1 MAQLIVK
8 SKKVTTR
15 RPDAFE
21 EAARRLWVREQK
33 NPWTL
38 NDARFTMLVA
48 KLLRAQH
55 REVRRMVA
63 VPGFA
68 SESQCRAAGE
78 SAKKLETMMKSTAF
92 VCVVKGKP

>member
-1 MAQLIVK
+1 M
-8 SKKVTTR
+8 TTR

-63 VPGFA
+63 
-68 SESQCRAAGE
+68 
-78 SAKKLETMMKSTAF
+78 KKLKVAENIEVVTNDQADEVLGETVAYKAVLAALDRMMQGRG
-92 VCVVKGKP
+92 KG

>member
-1 MAQLIVK
+1 MMEWVLILTFYAGAMS
-8 SKKVTTR
+8 SK
-15 RPDAFE
+15 DSSS
-21 EAARRLWVREQK
+21 
-33 NPWTL
+33 
-38 NDARFTMLVA
+38 
-48 KLLRAQH
+48 
-55 REVRRMVA
+55 MVA